1 MIVYSKLTPKVWT
14 SVAECGIVLT
24 LRYLCEPRQRRGSAE
39 QIWEA
44 VLREIATCDDIDL
57 AYPTIRHFINT
68 REGKPGTGGPH
79 ASSTEEPA
87 HSLV

>member
-1 MIVYSKLTPKVWT
+1 VRDS
-14 SVAECGIVLT
+14 GIVLT

-44 VLREIATCDDIDL
+44 VLGEFAQCDDIDL
-57 AYPTIRHFINT
+57 AYPTIRHYVNP